1 MLSLAWDNHRH
12 LTRKPGDLPEYP
24 LSLQTVRLLE
34 EVDAGHHDGR
44 DGALL
49 VVNDPLQRHS
59 ELLAG
64 HPAGHGEVG
73 GGDCL
78 GQSVL
83 FLVIFSHGVGYREGG
98 DVHVLLQFREMVH
111 ILDLSAKLCTE
122 RRNYK
127 TSCFAGNSSD
137 FLT

>member
-1 MLSLAWDNHRH
+1 M
-12 LTRKPGDLPEYP
+12 PEYP
-24 LSLQTVRLLE
+24 LSLQAVRLLE

-49 VVNDPLQRHS
+49 VVNDPLQRHP

-64 HPAGHGEVG
+64 HPARHGQVG

-78 GQSVL
+78 GELVL
-83 FLVIFSHGVGYREGG
+83 FLVIFSHWAGYREGA

-111 ILDLSAKLCTE
+111 ILDLSSKLCTE
-122 RRNYK
+122 TRNYK
-127 TSCFAGNSSD
+127 TSGFV
-137 FLT
+137 

>member
-1 MLSLAWDNHRH
+1 MFSLAWDNHRH

-49 VVNDPLQRHS
+49 VVNDPLQRHP

-64 HPAGHGEVG
+64 HPARHGQVG

-78 GQSVL
+78 GELVL
-83 FLVIFSHGVGYREGG
+83 FLVIFSDWVRYW
-98 DVHVLLQFREMVH
+98 
-111 ILDLSAKLCTE
+111 
-122 RRNYK
+122 
-127 TSCFAGNSSD
+127 
-137 FLT
+137 

>member
-1 MLSLAWDNHRH
+1 M
-12 LTRKPGDLPEYP
+12 PEYP
-24 LSLQTVRLLE
+24 LSLQTVGLLE
-34 EVDAGHHDGR
+34 EVDTGDHDGG

-49 VVNDPLQRHS
+49 VVDDPLQRHS

-73 GGDCL
+73 GGHCL

-83 FLVIFSHGVGYREGG
+83 FLVIFSHWVGYREGG

-111 ILDLSAKLCTE
+111 ILDLTSKLCTE
-122 RRNYK
+122 TRNCK
-127 TSCFAGNSSD
+127 T
-137 FLT
+137 